1 LFALERNPQAENH
14 AFAQFRSSGQ
24 KGKGAQ
30 VTRQEQLTPE
40 NFGRDF
46 RLTGELLGNKIQLP
60 KFLAVAIPSKLIL
73 PSNITP
79 DRTGGHEMLIL
90 RGEHFFLA
98 CPA

>member
-1 LFALERNPQAENH
+1 LFALERNPQAENR
-14 AFAQFRSSGQ
+14 AFGRSGQ
-24 KGKGAQ
+24 ISQKDTGAQ

-46 RLTGELLGNKIQLP
+46 RLTGEPLGNKIQLP